1 MAVETSS
8 FAAIRREKRPYVDKT
23 RFLPTVLENGIYA
36 QLIAR
41 PPRFGKTLFL
51 DTLRTFLS
59 VDPERPGDTT
69 L

>member
-41 PPRFGKTLFL
+41 PPRFGKTL
-51 DTLRTFLS
+51 
-59 VDPERPGDTT
+59 PEVIFRKVCRSRITRRF
-69 L
+69 